1 MKEFDAKL
9 VFYKDCW
16 LYILT
21 VNEIHLRFNLLFDS
35 TIYSVQYLR
44 SL

>member
-21 VNEIHLRFNLLFDS
+21 VNEIHLKDLIYYLIVLFILCS
-35 TIYSVQYLR
+35 I
-44 SL
+44 